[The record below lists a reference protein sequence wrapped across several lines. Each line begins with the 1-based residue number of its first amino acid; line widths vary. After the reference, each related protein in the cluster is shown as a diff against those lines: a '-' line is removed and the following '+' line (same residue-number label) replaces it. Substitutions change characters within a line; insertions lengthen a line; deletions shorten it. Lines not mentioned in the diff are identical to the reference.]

1 MTKLELI
8 NALKNLADGTEIY
21 ISSDV
26 EGNIITSVTD
36 VSQETAC
43 DGAKF
48 TVLWP

>member
-8 NALKNLADGTEIY
+8 NALKDLADDAEIY
-21 ISSDV
+21 ISSDDN
-26 EGNIITSVTD
+26 GSIIASITD

-43 DGAKF
+43 DGAEF